1 MRAVGPYQAFPD
13 RAPCLSRA
21 TTSRR
26 APNWSSEKAH
36 LVITIFNKPNH
47 LLALTNRLN
56 REDSQSVASLE
67 GEFSPTPPP
76 KRPFHTHILNPGFRG
91 RGERKDGVE
100 GRKSGSTVYRAT
112 SGRLVS
118 WGSGK
123 RGRWRQRCGLTRLRN
138 VGGGL
143 RPRGGKKT
151 KTWLN
156 IARRRESKRP

>member
-1 MRAVGPYQAFPD
+1 MLAAGPYQASLD

-21 TTSRR
+21 TAFRR

-36 LVITIFNKPNH
+36 LVNTIFNKPNH
-47 LLALTNRLN
+47 YRVSTNRLN
-56 REDSQSVASLE
+56 SEDSQSVASLE

-76 KRPFHTHILNPGFRG
+76 KRPSHAHIPGFG
-91 RGERKDGVE
+91 GSGQGKDGVE
-100 GRKSGSTVYRAT
+100 RRKSGSTVYRAT

-118 WGSGK
+118 LGFGK
-123 RGRWRQRCGLTRLRN
+123 RGRWRQRCGLTRLRS

-143 RPRGGKKT
+143 WPRGGKKT

-156 IARRRESKRP
+156 TARRRQSKRP

>member
-1 MRAVGPYQAFPD
+1 M
-13 RAPCLSRA
+13 APCLSRA

-36 LVITIFNKPNH
+36 LVNTIFNIPNNH
-47 LLALTNRLN
+47 RVSTNRLN

-67 GEFSPTPPP
+67 GEFSLTPSPR
-76 KRPFHTHILNPGFRG
+76 RPSHTHIPKPGFGG
-91 RGERKDGVE
+91 RGQGKDVVE
-100 GRKSGSTVYRAT
+100 GRKSGPTVYRAT
-112 SGRLVS
+112 STRLVS

-123 RGRWRQRCGLTRLRN
+123 RGRWRQRCGLTRLRS
-138 VGGGL
+138 VGGGFW
-143 RPRGGKKT
+143 PRGGKKT